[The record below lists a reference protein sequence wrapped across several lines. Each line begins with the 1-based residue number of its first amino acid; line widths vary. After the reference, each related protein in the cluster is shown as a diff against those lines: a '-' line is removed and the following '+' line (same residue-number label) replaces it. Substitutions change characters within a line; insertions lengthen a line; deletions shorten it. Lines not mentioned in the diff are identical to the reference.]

1 MTPQDHFEPE
11 RERLSLFVTAQV
23 VPTPNRCVQCGIC
36 SHDCPVDIDVR
47 RHVWLDEPV
56 KDSYCLSCGECV
68 ERCPRGLL
76 RFEEIAP
83 KRADVLGKGGR

>member
-1 MTPQDHFEPE
+1 MAIDEFETGPE
-11 RERLSLFVTAQV
+11 RRSLDATSHV
-23 VPTPNRCVQCGIC
+23 VPAPNRCVQCGIC

-56 KDSYCLSCGECV
+56 RDTYCLSCGECV

-76 RFEEIAP
+76 RFEDIPPRPDAP
-83 KRADVLGKGGR
+83 NHRRRG

>member
-1 MTPQDHFEPE
+1 VTALDQFEPDPE
-11 RERLSLFVTAQV
+11 KRSLFVTAQV
-23 VPTPNRCVQCGIC
+23 VPAPNRCVQCGIC

-76 RFEEIAP
+76 RFEEIP
-83 KRADVLGKGGR
+83 SKRFGALGKGIL